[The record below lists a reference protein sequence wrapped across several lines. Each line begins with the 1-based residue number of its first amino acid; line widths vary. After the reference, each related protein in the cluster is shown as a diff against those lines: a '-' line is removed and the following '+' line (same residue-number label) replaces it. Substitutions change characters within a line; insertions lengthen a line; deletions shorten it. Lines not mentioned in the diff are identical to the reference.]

1 MVFLGVLELCLPFS
15 SRSDQWLVFPN
26 GPKVGDH
33 APPLHL
39 AKLLNAP
46 TNAEASWPALKGK
59 VVVLD
64 FWATWCGPCV
74 ASIPH
79 MNDLV
84 TELKGEPVQF
94 IAITAEPENLV
105 TEFFKKSP
113 LSKKE
118 IDEAPP
124 EFKPEA
130 DRIVKAF
137 QQPNPIKA
145 WVGLDDLAGRDADNY
160 YGGSTVSGYFFQGVP
175 HCVVVD
181 KDGVIAA
188 YAHPMQLT
196 AKFLRAVAAGEHPT
210 LKPVEEGKLEN
221 EIRLHAE
228 QSPDSPGSASFEAII
243 RRTREWLPHE
253 RRNVAFAWDGST
265 RFLQFDVSLTDALKA
280 AGALVRLDVQTPLP
294 GAHHDFIFRVP
305 ADNFPAIFAAALR
318 SSFGLAVEQGVEEE
332 DVFFLRLAE
341 NAKIRNMLAREGEK
355 EEVSQGG
362 VYQNGRHIE
371 DNITVH
377 NEPMSYFIGMALG
390 NRAGKTVIDQTGLKD
405 KYSFVIK
412 WPDGAAPEA
421 WKQALEKETGLIL
434 VPGKLPHPVLH
445 IRAK

>member
-1 MVFLGVLELCLPFS
+1 
-15 SRSDQWLVFPN
+15 
-26 GPKVGDH
+26 
-33 APPLHL
+33 
-39 AKLLNAP
+39 
-46 TNAEASWPALKGK
+46 
-59 VVVLD
+59 
-64 FWATWCGPCV
+64 
-74 ASIPH
+74 

-84 TELKGEPVQF
+84 AELKGEPVQF
-94 IAITAEPENLV
+94 MAITAEPEQLV

-160 YGGSTVSGYFFQGVP
+160 YGGNTVSGYFFQGVP

-196 AKFLRAVAAGEHPT
+196 AKFLRAVAAGEHPV
-210 LKPVEEGKLEN
+210 LKPVEEDKNEKEN
-221 EIRLHAE
+221 REFMEHSAD
-228 QSPDSPGSASFEAII
+228 PPGSAGFEAMI

-253 RRNVAFAWDGST
+253 RRNVAFAWSGSA
-265 RFLQFDVSLTDALKA
+265 RLLQFDVSLADALKA

-294 GAHHDFIFRVP
+294 GAHHDFVFRVP
-305 ADNFPAIFAAALR
+305 VENFPAIFAAALR
-318 SSFGLAVEQGVEEE
+318 SSFGLAVESGIEEE
-332 DVFFLRLAE
+332 EVYFLRLAE
-341 NAKIRNMLAREGEK
+341 NAKIRNLLAREGEK

-371 DNITVH
+371 DNITVR
-377 NEPMSYFIGMALG
+377 NEPISFFIALALN
-390 NRAGKTVIDQTGLKD
+390 NRAGKTVVDETGLTG

-412 WPDGAAPEA
+412 WPDGAAPDA
-421 WKQALEKETGLIL
+421 WRQTLEKETGLIL